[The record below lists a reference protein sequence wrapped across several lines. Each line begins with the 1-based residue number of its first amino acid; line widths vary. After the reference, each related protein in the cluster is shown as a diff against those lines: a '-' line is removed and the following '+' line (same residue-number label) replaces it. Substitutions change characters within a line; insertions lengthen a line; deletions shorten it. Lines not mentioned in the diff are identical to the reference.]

1 MFFKVRSERKKPL
14 TSNYLLL
21 KVLES
26 RTEDDILGV
35 TSDGAFVLTPEE
47 GPVVEVLEVVGL
59 AEQKPWGDITGD
71 GREVCTVVAV
81 EHLLRTGGT
90 HGSYE

>member
-14 TSNYLLL
+14 TSYYLLL

-35 TSDGAFVLTPEE
+35 TSDGAFVLSPEE

-59 AEQKPWGDITGD
+59 AEQQTGSHITWDEG
-71 GREVCTVVAV
+71 EVGTVVAI

-90 HGSYE
+90 HSSYE